1 MGGFFREPMGIQRG
15 NIGLTKFEFLFFIKI
30 DFLKIV
36 ILIPRATP
44 VTQVEQI
51 KFMNLWL
58 PSVEV
63 NSWNTIVYSCLR
75 IEEVLNHV
83 QG

>member
-30 DFLKIV
+30 DFLKVV

-44 VTQVEQI
+44 GTQVGTNKIYE
-51 KFMNLWL
+51 
-58 PSVEV
+58 SVV
-63 NSWNTIVYSCLR
+63 TFC
-75 IEEVLNHV
+75 
-83 QG
+83 